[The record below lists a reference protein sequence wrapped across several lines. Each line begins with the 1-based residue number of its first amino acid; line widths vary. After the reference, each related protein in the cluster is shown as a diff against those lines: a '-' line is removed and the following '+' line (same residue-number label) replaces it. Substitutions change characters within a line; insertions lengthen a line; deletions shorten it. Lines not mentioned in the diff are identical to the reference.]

1 MLHQLDESLERLV
14 RSATGLAKTDV
25 DIVFDAP
32 DNEWAGRITKP
43 TINLFLWDI
52 RRSQDE
58 PDAGRERINR
68 NGQELWRSKPPRMAF
83 SYLVTAWTAETRDE
97 HRLLGGI
104 LAALLGNSEIGA
116 EHLAPALVDVGAAP
130 TLRVARPDSK
140 DFADFWSAIGGQLK
154 PGLDLNVTATVDPG
168 VVQPA
173 GPPTE
178 QFSTEV
184 VDRRDNRR
192 TSQRNRMGGHVDDP
206 MAIGA
211 LVTSPR
217 GSARVDANGNFLV
230 PARPGDV
237 ITIHLADPETVQ
249 V

>member
-1 MLHQLDESLERLV
+1 MLHQLDESLERLM

-58 PDAGRERINR
+58 HDVGRERISR
-68 NGQELWRSKPPRMAF
+68 NGQEFWRSKPPRMAF

-104 LAALLGNSEIGA
+104 LTALLANPVIADTHLTASLSEAGA
-116 EHLAPALVDVGAAP
+116 QP

-154 PGLDLNVTATVDPG
+154 PGLDLSVTATVDPG
-168 VVQPA
+168 IVQPA

-178 QFSTEV
+178 QFSTEL
-184 VDRRDNRR
+184 VDRTDTRR
-192 TSQRNRMGGHVDDP
+192 TSATDRMGGHVDDP
-206 MAIGA
+206 MAVGA

-217 GSARVDANGNFLV
+217 GSTRVDSDGNFLV
-230 PARPGDV
+230 PARPGDTV
-237 ITIHLADPETVQ
+237 TIHLQEPETVE